1 MEDSE
6 DSEDSDDMMSCM
18 LMASAVAR
26 PLVVSQATPALIGL
40 ARFSEMLPI

>member
-18 LMASAVAR
+18 LMAAVVAGSF
-26 PLVVSQATPALIGL
+26 VVSQATPALIGL